1 MAPFQKWNSEKLF
14 TVYKTRKMMRCEMY
28 TRCLTRNTLVTVHE
42 HVKRLDNTLRQ
53 KNKQYVQNNKKLS

>member
-1 MAPFQKWNSEKLF
+1 
-14 TVYKTRKMMRCEMY
+14 MRCEMY

-53 KNKQYVQNNKKLS
+53 KNKQYVQNNKKLSWKTRFQSNKQNLQNKYCS